1 MNHNNY
7 EDIIYLPHHVS
18 TTHLHMPIADRAAQF
33 SAFAALTG
41 YEEVIREAGRVT
53 GERIELDEDARMLL
67 DEKLQTLQERMA
79 EQPET
84 VITYF
89 SPDGKKTGGAYV
101 TVRGRV
107 KKIDAYERMLVMT
120 DGTRIAVEEIVQIQD
135 DALI

>member
-79 EQPET
+79 EQPEA